1 MIDYLNPSKILLFQC
16 SFSPRLN
23 CQKCLMGHHVY
34 CWSCAFSFKGN
45 GIKILCT
52 TKSYFITQYYSGDSA
67 CSAHHLLALKS
78 EQPSFKMLSTF
89 QRCSLLITLFKN
101 LNPLCTDIIVHRGL
115 YSIALFF
122 QFFLCLEPELFCG
135 FIACSHVDFQSKNGL
150 QSYCTSFIN
159 DQFLMDR
166 LTSGQGPIWRK
177 DLLAG
182 YIVQQCLQWW
192 WCLLSALLRLVL
204 KIKEHFCSFV
214 LWLMMYVCGNQSR
227 FFDRKYIY
235 LLHSSTDIP

>member
-1 MIDYLNPSKILLFQC
+1 
-16 SFSPRLN
+16 
-23 CQKCLMGHHVY
+23 
-34 CWSCAFSFKGN
+34 
-45 GIKILCT
+45 
-52 TKSYFITQYYSGDSA
+52 
-67 CSAHHLLALKS
+67 
-78 EQPSFKMLSTF
+78 MLSTF

-115 YSIALFF
+115 YSIAL
-122 QFFLCLEPELFCG
+122 FFLCLEPELFCG

-182 YIVQQCLQWW
+182 YIVQQCLCLWW

-235 LLHSSTDIP
+235 LLHSIVLTYLKYLEMRSMDFKTDTYYTSRALIICSLFNQYYQFIINVTQYPKSLNRRGHGKNTRVWFPHQSKKV

>member
-1 MIDYLNPSKILLFQC
+1 
-16 SFSPRLN
+16 
-23 CQKCLMGHHVY
+23 
-34 CWSCAFSFKGN
+34 
-45 GIKILCT
+45 
-52 TKSYFITQYYSGDSA
+52 
-67 CSAHHLLALKS
+67 
-78 EQPSFKMLSTF
+78 MLSTF

-101 LNPLCTDIIVHRGL
+101 LNPLCTNIIVHRGL
-115 YSIALFF
+115 YSIALFI

-182 YIVQQCLQWW
+182 YIVQQCLWWWWW

-235 LLHSSTDIP
+235 LLHIIVLTYLKYLEMRSMDFKTDTYYTSRALIICSLFNQYCQFTYNQCYTVPQIPKQTRTRQKYSCLVSTSKKKV